1 MSKKSKAL
9 FALIFLAL
17 AVSLSVVYLYGRIS
31 ADESVPE
38 GKVISSK
45 TADLDLDGDGKKEN
59 IQINKYQNGRRLDF
73 YLQIKQPF
81 YGYEMQRLSGFEEE
95 ADFCENPTID
105 IGSDKKL
112 LCITGF
118 VGVHSQNIQ
127 FIRYKGSI
135 EIISFEKDDE
145 ALLSVYT
152 DAPIFETTD
161 ENSGQSAKICLMN
174 RNYDMDPLVDTIREC
189 YYFSGERFIYKED

>member
-9 FALIFLAL
+9 FVLIILAL
-17 AVSLSVVYLYGRIS
+17 AVSLSAVYLYGRIS

-45 TADLDLDGDGKKEN
+45 TTDLDLDGDGKKEN
-59 IQINKYQNGRRLDF
+59 IQINKYQNGESFDF
-73 YLQIKQPF
+73 YLQIKKPF
-81 YGYEMQRLSGFEEE
+81 YSYEMQRLSGFEEE

-105 IGSDKKL
+105 IGGGERL
-112 LCITGF
+112 LCITGY

-127 FIRYKGSI
+127 FIGYDGNIK
-135 EIISFEKDDE
+135 IIPFIKDDK
-145 ALLSVYT
+145 ALLSVYS
-152 DAPIFETTD
+152 DAPKFEITD

-174 RNYDMDPLVDTIREC
+174 RNYDMDPLIDTIREC